1 MMKETETPEG
11 VNIEIKEKEVKVSGQ
26 KGEITKDF
34 NDPRFNKLVTI
45 EKNDNKFVV
54 KSSSEKRKVK
64 ALVGTI
70 NAIVKNLILG
80 VSIGFKFTMK
90 VFYAHFPMN
99 ITVKDN
105 EVHIKNFLGEK
116 GARIAKIIGNTQV
129 KVEKDTVVL
138 TGIEIEKIGQTASN
152 IEQACKLSKRD
163 RRIFNDGIYISGR
176 FLQNGEE
183 L

>member
-1 MMKETETPEG
+1 MMKETEIPEG

>member
-1 MMKETETPEG
+1 MMKETEIPEG
-11 VNIEIKEKEVKVSGQ
+11 VNVEIKEKEVKVSGQ

-45 EKNDNKFVV
+45 EKDGNKFVV
-54 KSSSEKRKVK
+54 KSSSEKRKIK
-64 ALVGTI
+64 AFVGTI
-70 NAIVKNLILG
+70 NSIVKNLILG

-176 FLQNGEE
+176 FLQTGEA